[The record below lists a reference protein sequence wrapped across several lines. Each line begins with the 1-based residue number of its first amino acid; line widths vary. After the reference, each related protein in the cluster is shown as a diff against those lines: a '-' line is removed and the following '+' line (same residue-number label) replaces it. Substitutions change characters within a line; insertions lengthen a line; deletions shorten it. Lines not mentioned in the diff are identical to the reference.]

1 MKPRVI
7 GIMGGVASGKS
18 MVAEMLGSLGA
29 EVIHA
34 DEMAHELL
42 EKPEIKEKVLERWGK
57 GLLGGEGKGGGEG
70 KIDRGKLASIVF
82 SNGEAL
88 KELTNLLHPPI
99 LESIRRLVLESA
111 LGGEGGVDRKEKES
125 IPLVIDAALLL
136 ETGLDGAC
144 DLLIFVEARPEVK
157 EERSRLKGWSRGE
170 VQRREGFQAPESQK
184 KKKAHVVINNDSS
197 KEETFRQVKDFWQ
210 KLVL

>member
-1 MKPRVI
+1 MRPRVI

-57 GLLGGEGKGGGEG
+57 GLLGGGEG

-111 LGGEGGVDRKEKES
+111 LGGEGEVDKKEKGS
-125 IPLVIDAALLL
+125 MPLVIDAALLL

-144 DLLIFVEARPEVK
+144 DLLVFVEASPEVK

>member
-34 DEMAHELL
+34 DAMAHELL

-57 GLLGGEGKGGGEG
+57 GLLGGGEG

-88 KELTNLLHPPI
+88 KELTNLPPPPI
-99 LESIRRLVLESA
+99 LEAIRRLVLERS
-111 LGGEGGVDRKEKES
+111 EGKVDRKEKGP

-144 DLLIFVEARPEVK
+144 DLLVFVEARPEVK
-157 EERSRLKGWSRGE
+157 EERSRLKGWSSGE
-170 VQRREGFQAPESQK
+170 VQSREGFQAPESQK

>member
-1 MKPRVI
+1 MRPRVI

-42 EKPEIKEKVLERWGK
+42 EKPGIKEKVLERWGK
-57 GLLGGEGKGGGEG
+57 GLLGGEGKGEGEG

-99 LESIRRLVLESA
+99 LESIRRLVLERSE
-111 LGGEGGVDRKEKES
+111 GEVDRKEKES
-125 IPLVIDAALLL
+125 MPLVIDAALLL

-144 DLLIFVEARPEVK
+144 DLLVFVEARPEVK

>member
-1 MKPRVI
+1 MRPRVI

-57 GLLGGEGKGGGEG
+57 GLLGEEG

-99 LESIRRLVLESA
+99 LESIRRLVLERSK
-111 LGGEGGVDRKEKES
+111 GEADRKKKGS

-144 DLLIFVEARPEVK
+144 DLLVFVEARPEVK

>member
-1 MKPRVI
+1 MRPRVI

-57 GLLGGEGKGGGEG
+57 GLLGGGEG

-111 LGGEGGVDRKEKES
+111 LGGEGEVDKKEKGS
-125 IPLVIDAALLL
+125 MPLVIDAALLL

-144 DLLIFVEARPEVK
+144 DLLIFVEASPEVK

>member
-1 MKPRVI
+1 MRPRVI

-42 EKPEIKEKVLERWGK
+42 EKPGIKEKVLERWGK
-57 GLLGGEGKGGGEG
+57 GLLGGEGE
-70 KIDRGKLASIVF
+70 IDRGKLASIVF

-99 LESIRRLVLESA
+99 LESIRRLVLERSE
-111 LGGEGGVDRKEKES
+111 GEADRKEKES

-144 DLLIFVEARPEVK
+144 DLLVFVEASPEVK

-197 KEETFRQVKDFWQ
+197 KEETFR
-210 KLVL
+210 

>member
-1 MKPRVI
+1 MRPRVI

-57 GLLGGEGKGGGEG
+57 GLLGVKGE
-70 KIDRGKLASIVF
+70 IDRGKLASIVF

-99 LESIRRLVLESA
+99 LESIRRLVLERSE
-111 LGGEGGVDRKEKES
+111 GEMDRKGKGS
-125 IPLVIDAALLL
+125 IPLVLDAALLL
-136 ETGLDGAC
+136 ETGLDEAC
-144 DLLIFVEARPEVK
+144 DLLVFVEASPEVK
-157 EERSRLKGWSRGE
+157 EERSRLKGWSSGE
-170 VQRREGFQAPESQK
+170 VQRREGFQSPESQK
-184 KKKAHVVINNDSS
+184 KKRAHVVINNDSS

>member
-34 DEMAHELL
+34 DAMAHELL

-57 GLLGGEGKGGGEG
+57 GLLGGGEG

-82 SNGEAL
+82 SKGEAL

-99 LESIRRLVLESA
+99 LEAIRRLVLERS
-111 LGGEGGVDRKEKES
+111 EGKVDRKS
-125 IPLVIDAALLL
+125 
-136 ETGLDGAC
+136 T
-144 DLLIFVEARPEVK
+144 
-157 EERSRLKGWSRGE
+157 RLNSSH
-170 VQRREGFQAPESQK
+170 SQISYAVFCLK
-184 KKKAHVVINNDSS
+184 KKK
-197 KEETFRQVKDFWQ
+197 
-210 KLVL
+210 

>member
-57 GLLGGEGKGGGEG
+57 GLLGGEGKERRWKIGQFLFPQGGGPEKTDQSTPPANPG
-70 KIDRGKLASIVF
+70 VHP
-82 SNGEAL
+82 EAC
-88 KELTNLLHPPI
+88 P
-99 LESIRRLVLESA
+99 
-111 LGGEGGVDRKEKES
+111 
-125 IPLVIDAALLL
+125 
-136 ETGLDGAC
+136 
-144 DLLIFVEARPEVK
+144 
-157 EERSRLKGWSRGE
+157 
-170 VQRREGFQAPESQK
+170 
-184 KKKAHVVINNDSS
+184 
-197 KEETFRQVKDFWQ
+197 
-210 KLVL
+210 